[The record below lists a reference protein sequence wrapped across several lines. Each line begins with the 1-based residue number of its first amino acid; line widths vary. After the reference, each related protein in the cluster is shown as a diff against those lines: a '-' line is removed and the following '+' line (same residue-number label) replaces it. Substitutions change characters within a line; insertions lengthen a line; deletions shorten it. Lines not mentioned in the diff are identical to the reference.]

1 MRLNP
6 LVPQPAATSVRAIP
20 IVSAIILL
28 LLWPCQLTAQPVTN
42 VQLPAPATPEGL
54 PVATASAPAPQPHGA
69 DLPARHVRAQ
79 AWDVAGQLELSH
91 AAVANVGVDDV
102 GTRSGQ
108 TQVGQARLI
117 AGGRAQIGERTRLDL
132 ELETHSAALWGDPLT
147 LGQGYTARPFV
158 EDRAGRSDL
167 ARVLPRKAAVTVR
180 TDVGQFSFGFQ
191 TFTWGTGMLAN
202 DGSGAQQADGPQFGS
217 SRLGNIVLRAA
228 YALQPLQAAHSPFW
242 RSLAAFIAAD
252 GVVRDDNASWLDGD
266 RAYSGVLGVR
276 ADHAGDALGLLV
288 SLRTQRDRVDP
299 WRPAEASATQVVVV
313 DGYGKKSLELT
324 AEQRLQLEGE
334 VAAILGHTTRP
345 YGDETFQNGAAVVQL
360 GAVGRLRWDHD
371 AMHLSTHL
379 ELGYAS
385 GDNDPR
391 DATARQFTMH
401 TDHNVG
407 LLLFEQVLPAVSAR
421 SVDRLADGQLV
432 AQPPA
437 SARFA
442 INQGAVQNAGYIHP
456 VVRWRPLQPLELR
469 FGWLF
474 AVAASDVMDPYQ
486 TGVHGGFATTPG
498 GQVRGGRVYGHE
510 FDARAAWT
518 QPLPGQFTVRVGA
531 EGGVFLPGAAFDGM
545 LDLGTPWLARGFLA
559 LGW

>member
-1 MRLNP
+1 MR
-6 LVPQPAATSVRAIP
+6 QSP
-20 IVSAIILL
+20 IVSQFAAPPLWVFLAFIATFSLV
-28 LLWPCQLTAQPVTN
+28 LWPCSAMAKTVLGTHLAASLTPT
-42 VQLPAPATPEGL
+42 EL
-54 PVATASAPAPQPHGA
+54 PVAATAEAPPTAHGA
-69 DLPARHVRAQ
+69 DLPPREVRAQ
-79 AWDVAGQLELSH
+79 TWDVSGQLELSH
-91 AAVANVGVDDV
+91 TAGADFGDDDV

-108 TQVGQARLI
+108 AQVGQARLI
-117 AGGRAQIGERTRLDL
+117 AGGRTQLGERTRLDL

-147 LGQGYTARPFV
+147 LGQGYTSRPFS
-158 EDRAGRSDL
+158 EDRAGTGDL

-191 TFTWGTGMLAN
+191 TFTWGTGMVAN
-202 DGSGAQQADGPQFGS
+202 DGAGAQQADGPQFGS
-217 SRLGNIVLRAA
+217 SRLGNIVLRGS
-228 YALQPLQAAHSPFW
+228 YALKPLRDAHSPFW

-252 GVVRDDNASWLDGD
+252 GVLRDDNASWLDGD

-276 ADHAGDALGLLV
+276 AEDAGDALGLLV
-288 SLRTQRDRVDP
+288 STRSQLDRYDA
-299 WRPAEASATQVVVV
+299 WRPDDASVTRVVVL

-324 AEQRLQLEGE
+324 PGQRILLEGE
-334 VAAILGHTTRP
+334 VAGIFGRSTRP
-345 YGDETFQNGAAVVQL
+345 YGEETFKKGAAVVQL
-360 GAVGRLRWDHD
+360 GAVGRVRWDHD
-371 AMHLSTHL
+371 PSRLSTHL

-391 DATARQFTMH
+391 DANARQFTMH
-401 TDHNVG
+401 SDHNVG
-407 LLLFEQVLPAVSAR
+407 LLLFERVLPAVSAR

-442 INQGAVQNAGYIHP
+442 INQGAVQNAAYMHP
-456 VVRWRPLQPLELR
+456 VVRWRPLQQLELR
-469 FGWLF
+469 LGWLF
-474 AVAASDVMDPYQ
+474 AVAASDVMDAYQ

-518 QPLPGQFTVRVGA
+518 QPLPGKLAVRVGA
-531 EGGVFLPGAAFDGM
+531 EGGVFLPGAAFDGV